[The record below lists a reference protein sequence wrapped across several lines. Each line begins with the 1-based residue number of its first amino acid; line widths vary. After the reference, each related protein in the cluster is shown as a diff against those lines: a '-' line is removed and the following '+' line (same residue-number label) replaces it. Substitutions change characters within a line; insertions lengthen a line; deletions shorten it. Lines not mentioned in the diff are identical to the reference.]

1 MGGRGSSSNT
11 QNQPKFSVSAYNKT
25 KAMLEKNIAEINTS
39 IRMFDN
45 NPSPVSLR
53 MASQL
58 EKQRAERQKQLDDL
72 ETEYKKYRNRK
83 KGK

>member
-1 MGGRGSSSNT
+1 MGGRGSSSNS
-11 QNQPKFSVSAYNKT
+11 QNQSKFSVSAYNKT
-25 KAMLEKNIAEINTS
+25 KAMLENTISEINSS

-58 EKQRAERQKQLDDL
+58 EKQRDERQKQLDDL
-72 ETEYKKYRNRK
+72 EAEYKKYRNRK